1 MPNVLLL
8 PNIDP
13 LVDPAEAVE
22 AIKKA
27 YFADAVFLPRQALTV
42 GETWFASM
50 VGYTAE
56 AGIAVKLVGIYP
68 KGVPRV
74 KAVVL
79 VFDPERGT
87 PLALINGTQLTGWRT
102 AAASAVAAKA
112 IGAEP
117 KEVGII
123 GAGLQAE
130 YHLRVFKSLYPN
142 ARFKIFNVAEERA
155 REVARRHGAVAAS
168 LAETLGS
175 DLVISTTA
183 SRSPVV
189 KGVRSGAVVI
199 SVGAPRPVRELD
211 DEVKRRA
218 GCMLVDNP
226 HAAEESDDVGD
237 RWVYIGDY
245 LRGAECRF
253 GEVKVYKSVGNP
265 LFDVSMAHY
274 VLERAKKLGAGVEV
288 LWD

>member
-22 AIKKA
+22 TIKKA

-42 GETWFASM
+42 GETWFAPM

-56 AGIAVKLVGIYP
+56 AGVAVKLVGIYP

-112 IGAEP
+112 MGAEP

-123 GAGLQAE
+123 GAGLQGE
-130 YHLRVFKSLYPN
+130 YHLRVFRSLYPN

-155 REVARRHGAVAAS
+155 REVARRHGAVVAS
-168 LAETLGS
+168 LAEALGS
-175 DLVISTTA
+175 DLVISATT

>member
-1 MPNVLLL
+1 VLLL
-8 PNIDP
+8 PNVDP

-42 GETWFASM
+42 GETWLAPM
-50 VGYTAE
+50 VGYMAE
-56 AGIAVKLVGIYP
+56 AGVAVKLVGIYP

-112 IGAEP
+112 MGAEP

-123 GAGLQAE
+123 GAGLQGE
-130 YHLRVFKSLYPN
+130 YHLRVFRSLYPN

-155 REVARRHGAVAAS
+155 REVARRHGAVVAS
-168 LAETLGS
+168 LAEALGS
-175 DLVISTTA
+175 DLVISATT

-211 DEVKRRA
+211 DEVKKRA

-237 RWVYIGDY
+237 RWVYISDY

>member
-1 MPNVLLL
+1 
-8 PNIDP
+8 
-13 LVDPAEAVE
+13 
-22 AIKKA
+22 
-27 YFADAVFLPRQALTV
+27 
-42 GETWFASM
+42 M
-50 VGYTAE
+50 VGYMAE

-112 IGAEP
+112 MGAEP

-123 GAGLQAE
+123 GAGLQGE
-130 YHLRVFKSLYPN
+130 YHLRVFRSLYPN
-142 ARFKIFNVAEERA
+142 ARFKIFDVAEERA
-155 REVARRHGAVAAS
+155 REVARRHGAVAVS
-168 LAETLGS
+168 LAEALGS
-175 DLVISTTA
+175 DLVISATT

-189 KGVRSGAVVI
+189 RGVRSGAVVI

-226 HAAEESDDVGD
+226 HSAEESDDVGD

>member
-1 MPNVLLL
+1 VLLL

-42 GETWFASM
+42 GETWFAPM

-274 VLERAKKLGAGVEV
+274 VLERAKKLGVGVEV

>member
-1 MPNVLLL
+1 VLLL

-42 GETWFASM
+42 GETWFAPM
-50 VGYTAE
+50 VGYMAE
-56 AGIAVKLVGIYP
+56 AGVAVKLVGIYP
-68 KGVPRV
+68 RGVPRV
-74 KAVVL
+74 RAVVL

-112 IGAEP
+112 MGAEP

-123 GAGLQAE
+123 GAGLQVE
-130 YHLRVFKSLYPN
+130 YHLRVFRSLYPN
-142 ARFKIFNVAEERA
+142 AHFKIFDVAEERA
-155 REVARRHGAVAAS
+155 REVARRHGAVAVS
-168 LAETLGS
+168 LAEALGS
-175 DLVISTTA
+175 DLVISATT

-189 KGVRSGAVVI
+189 RGVRSGAAVLSI
-199 SVGAPRPVRELD
+199 GAPRPVRELD

-226 HAAEESDDVGD
+226 HAAEESDDVSD

>member
-1 MPNVLLL
+1 VLLL

-42 GETWFASM
+42 GETWFAPM
-50 VGYTAE
+50 VGYMAE
-56 AGIAVKLVGIYP
+56 AGVAVKLVGIYP
-68 KGVPRV
+68 RGVPRV
-74 KAVVL
+74 RAVVL

-112 IGAEP
+112 MGAEP

-123 GAGLQAE
+123 GAGLQGE
-130 YHLRVFKSLYPN
+130 YHLRVFRSLYPN
-142 ARFKIFNVAEERA
+142 ARFKIFDVAEERA
-155 REVARRHGAVAAS
+155 REVARRHGAVAVS
-168 LAETLGS
+168 LAEALGS
-175 DLVISTTA
+175 DLVISATT

-189 KGVRSGAVVI
+189 RGVRSGAAVLSI
-199 SVGAPRPVRELD
+199 GAPRPVRELD

-226 HAAEESDDVGD
+226 HAAEESDDVSD

>member
-1 MPNVLLL
+1 VLLL

-42 GETWFASM
+42 GETWLAPM
-50 VGYTAE
+50 VGYMAE
-56 AGIAVKLVGIYP
+56 AGVAVKLVGIYP

-123 GAGLQAE
+123 GAGLQGE
-130 YHLRVFKSLYPN
+130 YHLRVFRSLYPN
-142 ARFKIFNVAEERA
+142 ARFKIFNIAEERA
-155 REVARRHGAVAAS
+155 KEVARRHGAVAVS
-168 LAETLGS
+168 LAEALGS
-175 DLVISTTA
+175 DLVISATT

-274 VLERAKKLGAGVEV
+274 VLQRAKKLGAGVEV

>member
-1 MPNVLLL
+1 MLLL

-22 AIKKA
+22 AIRRA

-42 GETWFASM
+42 GETWFAPM
-50 VGYTAE
+50 VGYMAN

-68 KGVPRV
+68 KGIPRV

-112 IGAEP
+112 MGAEP

-123 GAGLQAE
+123 GAGLQGE
-130 YHLRVFKSLYPN
+130 YHLRVFKTLYPS
-142 ARFKIFNVAEERA
+142 ARFKIFNKTEEKAKEMSRKYGVVATT
-155 REVARRHGAVAAS
+155 
-168 LAETLGS
+168 LAEVLES
-175 DLVISTTA
+175 DLVISATT

-189 KGVRSGAVVI
+189 REVRSGAVVI

-237 RWVYIGDY
+237 RWVYIGDF
-245 LRGAECRF
+245 LKGAECRF

-265 LFDVSMAHY
+265 LFDVAMAQY
-274 VLERAKKLGAGVEV
+274 VLERARRLGAGVEV

>member
-1 MPNVLLL
+1 VLLL

-42 GETWFASM
+42 GETWFAPM